1 MSDTQKTT
9 MSEDFIVNIGIVLTP
24 PEHTKDRVDISVE
37 AFKNLIGMAWIGG
50 KCEQLEITNKELQ
63 EIAS

>member
-1 MSDTQKTT
+1 MSDTKPTT

-24 PEHTKDRVDISVE
+24 YEHTKDRIDISVD

-50 KCEQLEITNKELQ
+50 KCEQLEKTTKELQ
-63 EIAS
+63 EIA

>member
-1 MSDTQKTT
+1 MSDTQPTT

-24 PEHTKDRVDISVE
+24 PEHTKDRIDISVE
-37 AFKNLIGMAWIGG
+37 AFRNLIGMAWVSG
-50 KCEQLEITNKELQ
+50 KCEQLERTTRELQ

>member
-1 MSDTQKTT
+1 MSDTQPTT

-24 PEHTKDRVDISVE
+24 HEHTKDRIDISVD

-63 EIAS
+63 EIA

>member
-24 PEHTKDRVDISVE
+24 YEHTKDRVDISVE
-37 AFKNLIGMAWIGG
+37 AFKNLISMAWIGG

-63 EIAS
+63 EIA

>member
-1 MSDTQKTT
+1 MSNTQPTT

-24 PEHTKDRVDISVE
+24 PEHTNDRIDISVE

-50 KCEQLEITNKELQ
+50 KSEELEKTMKQLQ
-63 EIAS
+63 EIA

>member
-1 MSDTQKTT
+1 MSDTQPTT

-24 PEHTKDRVDISVE
+24 PEHTMGRIDITVE

-50 KCEQLEITNKELQ
+50 KSEELEKTMKQLQ
-63 EIAS
+63 EIA